1 MKVTI
6 TISIDKEILKKI
18 DEERGLVSRSTY
30 LNEILKQV
38 LGGDEGGEAR
48 NT

>member
-30 LNEILKQV
+30 LNEILNQV
-38 LGGDEGGEAR
+38 LGDKGGKAR